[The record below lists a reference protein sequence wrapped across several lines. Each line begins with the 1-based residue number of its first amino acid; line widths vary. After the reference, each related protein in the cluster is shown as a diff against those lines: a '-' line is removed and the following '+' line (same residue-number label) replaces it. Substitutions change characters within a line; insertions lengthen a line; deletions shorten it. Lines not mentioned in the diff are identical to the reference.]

1 MRISATSSQEDPT
14 HGHANRI
21 GQHVFEQVFDNLRKT
36 AESNIEMQQEL
47 FRQWG
52 ANWPGFP
59 QQENAWL
66 DRVQKFQKE
75 WSKTF
80 TELVNKH
87 RKLLDDQYR
96 MAIDALKEAFRVD
109 RVIRSAGVPAR
120 CEELCRKSLELMR
133 EAGELQ
139 IKETQEALNRWVGDG
154 GKRRRLTDAAW
165 PSSLIQSFET

>member
-1 MRISATSSQEDPT
+1 VRIFYPQQESFAMATKTESAT
-14 HGHANRI
+14 N
-21 GQHVFEQVFDNLRKT
+21 VFEQVFDNLRKT

-59 QQENAWL
+59 HQENAWL

-80 TELVNKH
+80 AELVNKH

-96 MAIDALKEAFRVD
+96 MAIDSLKEAFHVAE
-109 RVIRSAGVPAR
+109 SADPQEYQQR

-139 IKETQEALNRWVGDG
+139 LKETQEALNRWVAMAVKNGV
-154 GKRRRLTDAAW
+154 
-165 PSSLIQSFET
+165 